1 MSMLELEQ
9 KEGNHSK
16 EFMDAS
22 LARKLEVL
30 GKEASDIRLELE
42 SRSLLHATFANELKL
57 EMDAKRDEIRQFG
70 GWKYGTIFEDRIQL
84 LEKDIDELRK
94 ETRFEELNF
103 WRDVSRLKEI
113 MRRVLKEC
121 WQIQSRKG
129 FLEQYV
135 NKLNKVEW

>member
-1 MSMLELEQ
+1 MLELEQ

-42 SRSLLHATFANELKL
+42 SRSLLHTTIMNELEL
-57 EMDAKRDEIRQFG
+57 GIETRMQEVKRYG
-70 GWKYGTIFEDRIQL
+70 GWNVESTYKDKIQS
-84 LEKDIDELRK
+84 LEGEINELRK
-94 ETRFEELNF
+94 DMRFEELNF

-113 MRRVLKEC
+113 MRRVLREC

-129 FLEQYV
+129 FLEKYV

>member
-1 MSMLELEQ
+1 MLELEQ
-9 KEGNHSK
+9 KEGNHPK

-42 SRSLLHATFANELKL
+42 SRSLLHTTIIRELERGIEARTL
-57 EMDAKRDEIRQFG
+57 EIKGFGSWNVESIYKDKIQNLESEIN
-70 GWKYGTIFEDRIQL
+70 
-84 LEKDIDELRK
+84 ELRK
-94 ETRFEELNF
+94 DIRFEALNF

-113 MRRVLKEC
+113 MRRVLREC